1 MNLHDVR
8 EEYKKAS
15 LDEKEVHS
23 LPIMQFREWLQTA
36 MDAKVPHYNAM
47 TLATVSPQGQPRA
60 RTVLVKEVQDDGLVF
75 YTNYDSAKGQ
85 ELSHN
90 NKASLLFFW
99 EPLERQVRL
108 EGTIEKVSAEMSE
121 NYFKSRPLESQIG
134 AIVSNQSR
142 VISSRSEL
150 DQQALQLKA
159 QYEKTMLM
167 PRPAHWGGYI
177 LKPNYFE
184 FWQGRPSRLHDR
196 IVYQMTKGSWHITR
210 LAP

>member
-1 MNLHDVR
+1 MNLQDVR

-15 LDEKEVHS
+15 LDEKKVHS
-23 LPIMQFREWLQTA
+23 LPIMQFREWLQVA
-36 MDAKVPHYNAM
+36 IDSKVPHYNAM
-47 TLATVSPQGQPRA
+47 TLATVNNHGQPRA
-60 RTVLVKEVQDDGLVF
+60 RMVLVKEVLDNGLVF
-75 YTNYDSAKGQ
+75 YTNYASAKGE
-85 ELSHN
+85 ELAHN

-108 EGTIEKVSAEMSE
+108 EGTIEKVSEEMSE
-121 NYFKSRPLESQIG
+121 AYFKSRPLDSQIG
-134 AIVSNQSR
+134 AVVSNQSQT
-142 VISSRSEL
+142 IGSRSEL
-150 DQQALQLKA
+150 DRQAQLLKQ
-159 QYEKTMLM
+159 QYEKTMIM

-196 IVYQMTKGSWHITR
+196 IAYQLIKGSWHITR